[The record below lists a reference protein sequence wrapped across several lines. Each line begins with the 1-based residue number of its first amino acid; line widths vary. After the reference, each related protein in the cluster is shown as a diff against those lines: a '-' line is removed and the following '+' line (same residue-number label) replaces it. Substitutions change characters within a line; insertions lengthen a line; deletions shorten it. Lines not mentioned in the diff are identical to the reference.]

1 MNWEQIWNDHWKE
14 LYNYIYFKLSDGG
27 RQEAEDLTQ
36 ETFIRLIR
44 SGQEYEMSI
53 IVGVLKRTA
62 LRLIIDSWRKVKN
75 QGQPLSINEN
85 VLEDGGRYDPERRV
99 IHNEL
104 ISEAMDV
111 LNVDQRQIVVL
122 RLIQGYSVK
131 ETAELTGKTETSVR
145 TLQFRAIRTIQQK
158 LGINAEEGE
167 ERL

>member
-14 LYNYIYFKLSDGG
+14 LYNYIYFKQSGG

-44 SGQEYEMSI
+44 SGQAYESSV

-62 LRLIIDSWRKVKN
+62 LRLIIDRWRKVRS
-75 QGQPLSINEN
+75 QGQSLPIHEE
-85 VLEDGGRYDPERRV
+85 VLEDGGEYDPERRV
-99 IHNEL
+99 IRNEMIRQAL
-104 ISEAMDV
+104 DV
-111 LNVDQRQIVVL
+111 LNNDQRQVVVL

-167 ERL
+167 GGP